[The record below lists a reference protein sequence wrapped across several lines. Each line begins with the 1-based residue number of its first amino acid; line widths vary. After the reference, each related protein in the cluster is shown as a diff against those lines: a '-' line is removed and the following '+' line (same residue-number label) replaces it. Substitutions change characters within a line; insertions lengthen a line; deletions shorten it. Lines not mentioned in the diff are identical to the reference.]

1 MAEKIII
8 LGSEGQVG
16 TDLAATLR
24 GCIWKE
30 QRGLFGYQTWN
41 GRESRILGPYEEL
54 NVLRSRRDR
63 RKRLEKHKPTTVYHL
78 AAMLSATAE
87 KFPRKGWDLNMEGM
101 FSIFDA
107 CMEFDVKRVFWP
119 SSIAVFGPNTPRIDT
134 PQFCVMDPN
143 TIYGISKLAGER
155 FCEYYHQK
163 YGLDVRSI
171 RYPGL
176 IGWKAKPGGGTTDY
190 AVDIFHQAL
199 IQNQYTCFLKADTA
213 LPMMYMDDAI
223 KATINVTE
231 ADSNLIKIRSSY
243 NLSGMSFDP
252 KTLSDEIARQRPG
265 FHIDYDIDG
274 RQQIA
279 ESWPQSIDD
288 SAARNDWGWKPDF
301 SLETMVSEMLKQLS
315 KMGVGAN

>member
-1 MAEKIII
+1 MAEKILI

-16 TDLAATLR
+16 TDLAARLR
-24 GCIWKE
+24 AIYGKDNVVCSDIKPATE
-30 QRGLFGYQTWN
+30 ENQD
-41 GRESRILGPYEEL
+41 LGPYEVL
-54 NVLRSRRDR
+54 NVLDR
-63 RKRLEKHKPTTVYHL
+63 EAIEVVFAKYKPTMVYHL

-101 FSIFDA
+101 FAIFDA
-107 CMEFDVKRVFWP
+107 CIDHGVKRVFWP
-119 SSIAVFGPNTPRIDT
+119 SSIAVFGPTTPRIMT
-134 PQFCVMDPN
+134 PQHCVMDPN

-155 FCEYYHQK
+155 FCEYYFEK

-176 IGWKAKPGGGTTDY
+176 IGWKALPGGGTTDY
-190 AVDIFHQAL
+190 AVDIFHKAL
-199 IQNQYTCFLKADTA
+199 AHNTYTCFLKEDTG

-231 ADSNLIKIRSSY
+231 ADSNLVRIRSSY

-252 KTLSDEIARQRPG
+252 KTLADEITRQHPGFTINYEIDARQK
-265 FHIDYDIDG
+265 
-274 RQQIA
+274 IA

-288 SAARNDWGWKPDF
+288 SMAREHWGWKPDF
-301 SLETMVSEMLKQLS
+301 NLEAMVKEMLHQLQAND
-315 KMGVGAN
+315 MVVG

>member
-1 MAEKIII
+1 MAEKILI

-24 GCIWKE
+24 DKYGKDNVVCSDIKPAIDE
-30 QRGLFGYQTWN
+30 KLD
-41 GRESRILGPYEEL
+41 LGPYVEL
-54 NVLRSRRDR
+54 NVMDR
-63 RKRLEKHKPTTVYHL
+63 AALEAVFSEHKPTMVYHL

-101 FSIFDA
+101 FSVFDA
-107 CMEFDVKRVFWP
+107 CIDHKVKRVFWP
-119 SSIAVFGPNTPRIDT
+119 SSIAVFGPNTPRINT
-134 PQFCVMDPN
+134 PQNCVMDPN

-155 FCEYYHQK
+155 FCEYYYEK

-199 IQNQYTCFLKADTA
+199 IQNSYTCFLKEDTG

-223 KATINVTE
+223 KATIDITE
-231 ADSNLIKIRSSY
+231 ADPSQIKIRSSY

-252 KTLSDEIARQRPG
+252 KTLSEEIMRQRPG
-265 FHIDYDIDG
+265 FTIDYEIDG
-274 RQQIA
+274 RQKIA
-279 ESWPQSIDD
+279 ESWPTSIDD
-288 SAARNDWGWKPDF
+288 SAAKNDWNWKPDYN
-301 SLETMVSEMLKQLS
+301 LETMVAEMLKQLS
-315 KMGVGAN
+315 AMGVGS

>member
-24 GCIWKE
+24 SVYGKNNVVCSEIKPGDE
-30 QRGLFGYQTWN
+30 AKYD
-41 GRESRILGPYEEL
+41 LGPYEEL
-54 NVLRSRRDR
+54 NVLERESIKDVFS
-63 RKRLEKHKPTTVYHL
+63 KHKPTMVYHL

-87 KFPRKGWDLNMEGM
+87 KYPRKGWDLNMEGM

-107 CMEFDVKRVFWP
+107 CMDHGVKRVFWP

-134 PQFCVMDPN
+134 PQYCVMDPN

-199 IQNQYTCFLKADTA
+199 IQNQYTCFLKEDTG

-223 KATINVTE
+223 KATIDVTE
-231 ADSNLIKIRSSY
+231 ADADLIKIRSSY

-265 FHIDYDIDG
+265 FTIDYEIDA
-274 RQQIA
+274 RQKIA

-288 SAARNDWGWKPDF
+288 SAARQDWGWKPDYT
-301 SLETMVSEMLKQLS
+301 LETMVTEMLKQLS
-315 KMGVGAN
+315 NMGVGAN

>member
-1 MAEKIII
+1 MTEKIII

-24 GCIWKE
+24 NV
-30 QRGLFGYQTWN
+30 Y
-41 GRESRILGPYEEL
+41 GRNNVVCSDIKAGTEEKRDLGPYEEL
-54 NVLRSRRDR
+54 NVLDR
-63 RKRLEKHKPTTVYHL
+63 NAIDVIFKKYKPTMVYHL

-101 FSIFDA
+101 FSVFDA
-107 CMEFDVKRVFWP
+107 CGDHGVKRVFWP
-119 SSIAVFGPNTPRIDT
+119 SSIAVFGPNTPRINT
-134 PQFCVMDPN
+134 PQYCVMDPN

-155 FCEYYHQK
+155 FCEYYYEK

-199 IQNQYTCFLKADTA
+199 IQNRYTCFLKADTG

-231 ADSNLIKIRSSY
+231 AASDLIKIRSSY

-265 FHIDYDIDG
+265 FNIDYEIDG
-274 RQQIA
+274 RQAIA

-288 SAARNDWGWKPDF
+288 SAARNDWGWNPDF
-301 SLETMVSEMLKQLS
+301 SLETMVTEMLKQLS
-315 KMGVGAN
+315 NMGVGAN

>member
-24 GCIWKE
+24 SVYGKNNVVCSDIKPGDE
-30 QRGLFGYQTWN
+30 AKYD
-41 GRESRILGPYEEL
+41 LGPYEEL
-54 NVLRSRRDR
+54 NVLERESIKDVFS
-63 RKRLEKHKPTTVYHL
+63 KHKPTMVYHL

-87 KFPRKGWDLNMEGM
+87 KYPRKGWDLNMEGM

-107 CMEFDVKRVFWP
+107 CMDHGEKRVFWP

-134 PQFCVMDPN
+134 PQYCVMDPN

-199 IQNQYTCFLKADTA
+199 IQNQYTCFLKEDTG

-223 KATINVTE
+223 KATIDVTE
-231 ADSNLIKIRSSY
+231 ADADLIKIRSSY

-265 FHIDYDIDG
+265 FTIDYEIDA
-274 RQQIA
+274 RQKIA

-288 SAARNDWGWKPDF
+288 SAARQDWGWKPDYT
-301 SLETMVSEMLKQLS
+301 LETMVTEMLKQLS
-315 KMGVGAN
+315 NMGVGAN

>member
-1 MAEKIII
+1 MAETILI

-24 GCIWKE
+24 GVYGKNNVICSDIKPSTE
-30 QRGLFGYQTWN
+30 EKLDF
-41 GRESRILGPYEEL
+41 GPYEEI
-54 NVLRSRRDR
+54 NVLSRETL
-63 RKRLEKHKPTTVYHL
+63 KTIFEKYKPTMVYHL

-87 KFPRKGWDLNMEGM
+87 KFPRKGWDLNMEGL
-101 FSIFDA
+101 FSVFDA
-107 CMEFDVKRVFWP
+107 CIDHGVKRVFWP
-119 SSIAVFGPNTPRIDT
+119 SSIAVFGPNTPKVNT

-155 FCEYYHQK
+155 FCEYYFQK

-176 IGWKAKPGGGTTDY
+176 IGWKALPGGGTTDY

-199 IQNQYTCFLKADTA
+199 IQNQYTCFLKEDTA

-223 KATINVTE
+223 KATIQITE
-231 ADSNLIKIRSSY
+231 SPADLVKIRSSY

-252 KTLSDEIARQRPG
+252 KTLALEIAKQRPG
-265 FHIDYDIDG
+265 FTMDYEIDA
-274 RQQIA
+274 RQKIA
-279 ESWPQSIDD
+279 ESWPASIDD
-288 SAARNDWGWKPDF
+288 SSARQDWNWKPDYDT
-301 SLETMVSEMLKQLS
+301 EAMVKEMLLQLS
-315 KMGVGAN
+315 NMGVGA

>member
-24 GCIWKE
+24 SVYGKNNVVCSDIKPGDE
-30 QRGLFGYQTWN
+30 AKYD
-41 GRESRILGPYEEL
+41 LGPYEEL
-54 NVLRSRRDR
+54 NVLERESIKDVFS
-63 RKRLEKHKPTTVYHL
+63 KHKPTMVYHL

-87 KFPRKGWDLNMEGM
+87 KYPRKGWDLNMEGM

-107 CMEFDVKRVFWP
+107 CMDHGVKRVFWP

-134 PQFCVMDPN
+134 PQYGVMDPN

-199 IQNQYTCFLKADTA
+199 IQNQY
-213 LPMMYMDDAI
+213 
-223 KATINVTE
+223 
-231 ADSNLIKIRSSY
+231 NLLLRKKI
-243 NLSGMSFDP
+243 LVCP
-252 KTLSDEIARQRPG
+252 
-265 FHIDYDIDG
+265 
-274 RQQIA
+274 
-279 ESWPQSIDD
+279 
-288 SAARNDWGWKPDF
+288 
-301 SLETMVSEMLKQLS
+301 
-315 KMGVGAN
+315 

>member
-24 GCIWKE
+24 GVYGKNNVVCSDIKPGTE
-30 QRGLFGYQTWN
+30 EKYD
-41 GRESRILGPYEEL
+41 LGPYEEL
-54 NVLRSRRDR
+54 NVLDRDAIDQVF
-63 RKRLEKHKPTTVYHL
+63 KKYKPTTVYHL

-101 FSIFDA
+101 FSVFDA
-107 CMEFDVKRVFWP
+107 CGDHGVKRVFWP
-119 SSIAVFGPNTPRIDT
+119 SSIAVFGPNTPRLNT

-155 FCEYYHQK
+155 FCEYYFEK

-199 IQNQYTCFLKADTA
+199 IQNQYTCFLKEDTA

-231 ADSNLIKIRSSY
+231 ADSNLIKVRSSY

-252 KTLSDEIARQRPG
+252 KTLSEEIARQRPG
-265 FHIDYDIDG
+265 FLIDYDIDG

-288 SAARNDWGWKPDF
+288 SSARNDWGWNPDF
-301 SLETMVSEMLKQLS
+301 NLETMVAKMLKQLS
-315 KMGVGAN
+315 TMGVGSN

>member
-1 MAEKIII
+1 MAEKILI

-16 TDLAATLR
+16 TDLAAQLR
-24 GCIWKE
+24 SIYGKNNVVCSDIKPATE
-30 QRGLFGYQTWN
+30 ENQD
-41 GRESRILGPYEEL
+41 LGPYEVL
-54 NVLRSRRDR
+54 NVLDR
-63 RKRLEKHKPTTVYHL
+63 EAIEVVFAKYKPTMVYHL

-107 CMEFDVKRVFWP
+107 CIDHGVKRVFWP
-119 SSIAVFGPNTPRIDT
+119 SSIAVFGPTTPRIMT
-134 PQFCVMDPN
+134 PQHCVMDPN

-155 FCEYYHQK
+155 FCEYYFEK

-176 IGWKAKPGGGTTDY
+176 IGWKALPGGGTTDY
-190 AVDIFHQAL
+190 AVDIFHKAL
-199 IQNQYTCFLKADTA
+199 ARNTYTCFLKEDTG

-231 ADSNLIKIRSSY
+231 ADSNLVQIRSSY

-252 KTLSDEIARQRPG
+252 KTLADEITRQHPG
-265 FHIDYDIDG
+265 FTINYEIDA

-288 SAARNDWGWKPDF
+288 SMAKEHWGWKPDF
-301 SLETMVSEMLKQLS
+301 DLEAMVKEMLHQLQAND
-315 KMGVGAN
+315 MVVG

>member
-16 TDLAATLR
+16 TDLAASLR
-24 GCIWKE
+24 AVYGKNNVVCSDIKPATE
-30 QRGLFGYQTWN
+30 EKQD
-41 GRESRILGPYEEL
+41 LGPYEEL
-54 NVLRSRRDR
+54 NVLDR
-63 RKRLEKHKPTTVYHL
+63 NAITETFRKHKPTMVYHL

-199 IQNQYTCFLKADTA
+199 IQK
-213 LPMMYMDDAI
+213 PIYMLF
-223 KATINVTE
+223 E
-231 ADSNLIKIRSSY
+231 
-243 NLSGMSFDP
+243 SGYG
-252 KTLSDEIARQRPG
+252 IA
-265 FHIDYDIDG
+265 
-274 RQQIA
+274 
-279 ESWPQSIDD
+279 
-288 SAARNDWGWKPDF
+288 NDVYG
-301 SLETMVSEMLKQLS
+301 
-315 KMGVGAN
+315 